1 MNENKNAIYFPLL
14 LNLKNYPC
22 LVVGGGKVAFRKV
35 ISLRDFQ
42 TKVTV
47 ISPKFCEPLLEL
59 NKKHKIKVIQKVY
72 SKEYLKNFK
81 IVFCATDNPKI
92 NKLVRKDCTEKNILL
107 NVADIPDL
115 CDFIL
120 PAILKRG
127 DLTISVS
134 SQGIAPFYV
143 KEIKNKLDQLFPS
156 YYEKVIELAGEFRKL
171 LLSNKKYKSHKV
183 KEKAFMN
190 FLMID
195 WEIVLANDGKKKAN
209 EYMQRILKD
218 LQN

>member
-1 MNENKNAIYFPLL
+1 MNENKNAVYFPLL

-22 LVVGGGKVAFRKV
+22 LVVGGGKVALRKV
-35 ISLRDFQ
+35 NSLRDFQ
-42 TKVTV
+42 AKVTV
-47 ISPKFCEPLLEL
+47 ISPKFCDPLLEL

-72 SKEYLKNFK
+72 SKEYLKNYK

-92 NKLVRKDCTEKNILL
+92 NKMVRKDCTKKNILL
-107 NVADIPDL
+107 NVADIPEL

-120 PAILKRG
+120 PAIVKRG
-127 DLTISVS
+127 DLSISVS
-134 SQGIAPFYV
+134 SQGVAPFYV

-190 FLMID
+190 FLMLD
-195 WEIVLANDGKKKAN
+195 WEKVLANEGKKKAN
-209 EYMQRILKD
+209 EYMHRILKD
-218 LQN
+218 L